1 MNTFH
6 DFLFAVLF
14 GGVASLA
21 LLACCYLLWRRAN
34 AFAPNITSP
43 IRLRRFTAAFFAAIV
58 AGHLWWLL
66 VYFAHLG
73 DHTLMRIL
81 ICTSLDTLTSM
92 PAFLCTMLVMLQDR
106 RRPLWPVV
114 AIVVIVQIDILLA
127 YSFGSII
134 APVVIVLFL
143 VVLFGFM
150 FIMLRAVRQYGLW
163 LRNNYADMEHKEVW
177 QTFIVM
183 AVFLLISVVYNLA
196 NDYYLFQILI
206 EVVDILLIIF
216 LLWRVETM
224 QTLEESI
231 ADTDEEISTNNTHVS
246 AKIES
251 LLKKYCVDAE
261 LYLQHDVSL
270 SQLAKFI
277 GTNRTY
283 LSQHFAKQGLTY
295 NTYINGLRIE
305 HFVRLYQ
312 QTVKVK
318 QEISATDLA
327 FKSGFRSY
335 STFSRAFV
343 QAKGQ
348 TVTEWMSRF

>member
-21 LLACCYLLWRRAN
+21 LVACCYLLWRRAN
-34 AFAPNITSP
+34 VFAPDIMP
-43 IRLRRFTAAFFAAIV
+43 PLRLRRYTAAFFAAI
-58 AGHLWWLL
+58 AASHLWWLFIH
-66 VYFAHLG
+66 YAHLG
-73 DHTLMRIL
+73 DDTFTRIL
-81 ICTSLDTLTSM
+81 ICTSLDILTTL
-92 PAFLCTMLVMLQDR
+92 PAVLCTMQVMLQDR
-106 RRPLWPVV
+106 RRPLWPVAAIV
-114 AIVVIVQIDILLA
+114 AIALVAVMLA
-127 YSFGSII
+127 CSFGSTG
-134 APVVIVLFL
+134 APAVVILFL
-143 VVLFGFM
+143 VMLLSIM
-150 FIMLRAVRQYGLW
+150 FVMLRAVRQYGLW
-163 LRNNYADMEHKEVW
+163 LRSNYADMEHKEVW

-196 NDYYLFQILI
+196 NDYYLFEILI

-224 QTLEESI
+224 QTLDEPI
-231 ADTDEEISTNNTHVS
+231 ADVAVDENYKPVT
-246 AKIES
+246 AKIDT
-251 LLKKYCVDAE
+251 LLKRHCVDAE

-270 SQLAKFI
+270 THLARII

-283 LSQHFAKQGLTY
+283 LSQYFAKQGLTY

-312 QTVKVK
+312 QTVKAK
-318 QEISATDLA
+318 QEICATDLA

-348 TVTEWMSRF
+348 TVTEWMSRL